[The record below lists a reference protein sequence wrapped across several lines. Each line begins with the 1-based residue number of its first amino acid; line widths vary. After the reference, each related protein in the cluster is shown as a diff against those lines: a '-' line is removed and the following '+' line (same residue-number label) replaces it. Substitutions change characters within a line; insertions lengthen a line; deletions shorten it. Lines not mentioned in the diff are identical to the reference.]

1 MSEYILNM
9 LPLNDEER
17 SRFEALLPSA
27 RWEYPRRSTV
37 TPRQLADATIIL
49 GPPDPKDLV
58 HVRSLRWLQS
68 LWMGVDD
75 YTAPGVL
82 PETVTITACVGAYR
96 QAVSEH
102 MLTTLLALCR
112 KLPQCR
118 DNQLRHKW
126 VDVKHMRTIS
136 GATVLVVG
144 AGVIGGDFAR
154 LCKALGAHTVG
165 LKRTITGPIDGFDE
179 LDTMDHL
186 DQRLPQ
192 ADVVALILPHAPETI
207 QLMDRRRIR
216 LMKPD
221 AILLSAGRGSVLDQQ
236 ALAEEMTV
244 GHLWGAA
251 LDVTVPEPLPEDS
264 PLWDIP
270 NLLLTPHI
278 AGGIRMEVSRK
289 SAVTFCHE
297 NFRRYVNGQPLEGVA
312 RPGTLFVDKF

>member
-1 MSEYILNM
+1 MSEHILNM
-9 LPLNDEER
+9 LPINEEEKAQ
-17 SRFEALLPSA
+17 FEAILPDA
-27 RWEYPRRSTV
+27 VWEYPRRSTV
-37 TPRQLADATIIL
+37 TPEQLSAATIIL
-49 GPPDPKDLV
+49 GPPDPKDLI
-58 HVRSLRWLQS
+58 HAKNLRWLQS

-75 YTAPGVL
+75 YMAPGVL

-96 QAVSEH
+96 QTVSEH
-102 MLTTLLALCR
+102 MLTTLLSLCR

-118 DNQLRHKW
+118 DNQLQHKW
-126 VDVKHMRTIS
+126 VDVKQMRSIR

-144 AGVIGGDFAR
+144 AGVIGSDFAR

-179 LDTMDHL
+179 LDTMEHL
-186 DQRLPQ
+186 DHWLPK
-192 ADVVALILPHAPETI
+192 ADVVALIVPHAAETVH
-207 QLMDRRRIR
+207 LMDARRIA

-221 AILLSAGRGSVLDQQ
+221 AILISDGRGSVLDQQ
-236 ALAEEMTV
+236 ALAEAMQA

-251 LDVTVPEPLPEDS
+251 LDVTVPEPLPADS

-289 SAVTFCHE
+289 SAVTICME
-297 NFRRYVNGQPLEGVA
+297 NFRRYVNGEPLMGIA
-312 RPGTLFVDKF
+312 RPGLLYGK

>member
-1 MSEYILNM
+1 MSEHILNM
-9 LPLNDEER
+9 FPINEKEKVQ
-17 SRFEALLPSA
+17 FESLMPDAI
-27 RWEYPRRSTV
+27 WEYPRRSTL
-37 TPRQLADATIIL
+37 TPEQVAAATIIL
-49 GPPDPKDLV
+49 GPPNPKDLV
-58 HVRSLRWLQS
+58 HVRNLRWLQS

-75 YTAPGVL
+75 YVAPGVL
-82 PETVTITACVGAYR
+82 PDSVTITACVGAYR

-118 DNQLRHKW
+118 DNQLKHQW
-126 VDVKHMRTIS
+126 VDVKQMRSIR
-136 GATVLVVG
+136 GATVLVAG

-165 LKRTITGPIDGFDE
+165 LKRTVTGPIDGFDE

-192 ADVVALILPHAPETI
+192 ADVVALILPHAPDTVK
-207 QLMDRRRIR
+207 LMDARRLA

-221 AILLSAGRGSVLDQQ
+221 AILISDGRGTVLDQD
-236 ALAEEMTV
+236 ALAAAMVT

-251 LDVTVPEPLPEDS
+251 LDVTVPEPLPADS

-270 NLLLTPHI
+270 NLLLTPHV

-289 SAVTFCHE
+289 SAVDFCLK
-297 NFRRYVNGQPLEGVA
+297 NFERYVNGQPLEGVM
-312 RPGTLFVDKF
+312 RPGLVVRK